1 VGAGAMGV
9 TALILLYPGLPASR
23 IVGTDIA
30 HAVPL
35 TLVGGLGYWILG
47 SVDWHLLGALLIG
60 SIPGIVVGSYLAT
73 RVPERVLRIVL
84 AVTLIVVATR
94 LLI

>member
-1 VGAGAMGV
+1 
-9 TALILLYPGLPASR
+9 
-23 IVGTDIA
+23 
-30 HAVPL
+30 
-35 TLVGGLGYWILG
+35 
-47 SVDWHLLGALLIG
+47 LIG

-73 RVPERVLRIVL
+73 RVPERVLRIML